1 MTFSKNR
8 NKQEKKSKFFDYNHL
23 HRLYTMKLAYTC
35 GFREKEALLE
45 ELDSLNS
52 NSSSSAVPSVGR
64 LPAAMNVGWDKHPI
78 PSFEDNNNDQPGS
91 SSEEESKKKP
101 QSSSKKRRSEGGM
114 DDIVN
119 PQPSK
124 RMRLLLLQDD
134 KKTEPPAKDA
144 IAGASSS
151 PLAATTAYQ
160 RITRD
165 LDLMSGN
172 MKNMKITK
180 MTALWNTIEEEFRK
194 EVYSHKDGELIEKFT
209 IQWRRMTPATD
220 DVEVIRDIYFSGN
233 YVRLAAA
240 AVQLMVEEYKK
251 SPQMMDAMEPTIVR
265 FVETPSLTALRLL
278 LVNIRSVIVRMR
290 ATKSKPYVIY
300 DVMSSYSW
308 PTYTTPAEIVRV
320 VSESVPSASS
330 SSS

>member
-1 MTFSKNR
+1 
-8 NKQEKKSKFFDYNHL
+8 
-23 HRLYTMKLAYTC
+23 MKLAYTC
-35 GFREKEALLE
+35 GFREKETLLE
-45 ELDSLNS
+45 ELAVLDSLNS
-52 NSSSSAVPSVGR
+52 NSSSTPSVGR
-64 LPAAMNVGWDKHPI
+64 LPAPIAMNIGWDKPPI
-78 PSFEDNNNDQPGS
+78 PSFEDTNNDQPGSSSSS
-91 SSEEESKKKP
+91 SSEEESKKK
-101 QSSSKKRRSEGGM
+101 SSKKRRNDGGM

-124 RMRLLLLQDD
+124 RMRLLQDD
-134 KKTEPPAKDA
+134 SKTEPLKDTA
-144 IAGASSS
+144 VTASS

-165 LDLMSGN
+165 LGLMNGG

-180 MTALWNTIEEEFRK
+180 MTALWDKIEEEFRK

-209 IQWRRMTPATD
+209 IQWRRMSPATD

-240 AVQLMVEEYKK
+240 AVQLMVEEYRK
-251 SPQMMDAMEPTIVR
+251 SPQMMDAMEPTVVR

-290 ATKSKPYVIY
+290 ATRSKPYVIY

-320 VSESVPSASS
+320 VSESVPSPSS
-330 SSS
+330 RV